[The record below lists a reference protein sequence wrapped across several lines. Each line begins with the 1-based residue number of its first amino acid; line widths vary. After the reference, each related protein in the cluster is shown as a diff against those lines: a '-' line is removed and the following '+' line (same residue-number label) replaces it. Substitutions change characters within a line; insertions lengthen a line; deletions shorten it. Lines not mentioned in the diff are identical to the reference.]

1 MRRRGH
7 PCGLPLLRRGQR
19 GRKEPTRQEQATFG
33 CLRWR
38 VSRCRREQA
47 LARRRMRCSV
57 PMPLGFGSGGCKG
70 RSPLHKKT
78 KKSPPSRR
86 EERSAS
92 AGLGDGGRNKAK
104 GGASRRQG
112 GQATAGDSEGGR
124 IRCHRGH
131 SPPPKNHL
139 TIRRKYAIMPGV
151 ERAGSRVPA

>member
-19 GRKEPTRQEQATFG
+19 GQEEPTRQEQATFG

-38 VSRCRREQA
+38 VSRCRRERA

-78 KKSPPSRR
+78 KNLPLPAGKSALRARGWGMGAGTKLKVGRAGDKAGKPPPGTAMAGESVPPGAPPSSEKSLDNPPEICYNARR
-86 EERSAS
+86 
-92 AGLGDGGRNKAK
+92 
-104 GGASRRQG
+104 
-112 GQATAGDSEGGR
+112 
-124 IRCHRGH
+124 
-131 SPPPKNHL
+131 
-139 TIRRKYAIMPGV
+139 
-151 ERAGSRVPA
+151 